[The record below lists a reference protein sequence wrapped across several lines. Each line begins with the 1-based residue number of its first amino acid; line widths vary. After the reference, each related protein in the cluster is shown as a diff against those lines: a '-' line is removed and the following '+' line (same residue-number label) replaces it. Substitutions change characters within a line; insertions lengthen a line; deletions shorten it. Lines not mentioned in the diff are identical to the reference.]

1 MRRNLFVSKR
11 RLTAA
16 KIGLPVAVVLS
27 QLVSLN
33 AGLAQYGSPYQGQPD
48 QGSAQGIPNQEAV
61 AAYSSP
67 SASQWQAYNPPQSP
81 FALEVP
87 AGWQVASDANSGQI
101 NVAGNGASLAIVPFY
116 SPVAISQQ
124 QLPILFRAMVNQ
136 LAPGYSWSAPQ
147 GLGANVLKSTA
158 TGPNGLASVSM
169 VLNQTREGV
178 RGAGVIIISNVP
190 AGAQQAASETLG
202 RILGSL
208 QIAPAV
214 SGVNYTRFVDPD
226 QASFSIDVP
235 QGWKVTGGMTRP
247 APADARPWVKAIAP
261 DLSMIIM
268 FGDPEIGACTIPTP
282 ALAQAGYP
290 EGRHYSPGFGLDTI
304 VMPFQN
310 ASTFIQNFANARF
323 AKHLKNMRLECSTE
337 HPDIAQLV
345 NGQAPMSSAASA
357 KMTAMF
363 GNVPA
368 VAYLLAS
375 TKGTV
380 VQGVPMWWVTT
391 LGGLGARE
399 GKDQQ
404 ALEVF
409 QHMLQSFQYN
419 PEWERNAVEAGAQT
433 YRINSATSSAMAK
446 SVSNGCWKC
455 NPSAVP
461 TQQLASVQVGGM
473 QIGDPQTTSQT
484 FQDSQTGASFQ
495 IQYGPRYQ
503 WLKNGGT
510 VLGTARS
517 QSPFNWSMVAG
528 P

>member
-1 MRRNLFVSKR
+1 MRRNLFVFKR
-11 RLTAA
+11 RRTAA
-16 KIGLPVAVVLS
+16 RIGIPIAVVLS
-27 QLVSLN
+27 QLVSLTPS
-33 AGLAQYGSPYQGQPD
+33 LAQYGSYQAQP
-48 QGSAQGIPNQEAV
+48 SQEAA
-61 AAYSSP
+61 AAYSASSP
-67 SASQWQAYNPPQSP
+67 WQVYNPPQSP
-81 FALEVP
+81 FAIEVP

-116 SPVAISQQ
+116 APAAVTAQ

-136 LAPGYSWSAPQ
+136 LAPGYNWSVPQ

-158 TGPNGLASVSM
+158 TGPNGTASVSM
-169 VLNQTREGV
+169 ILNQTREGV
-178 RGAGVIIISNVP
+178 RGAGVLIISNVP
-190 AGAQQAASETLG
+190 AGAQQAAAETFG
-202 RILGSL
+202 RVLASL
-208 QIAPAV
+208 QIAPAG
-214 SGVNYTRFVDPD
+214 SGVSYTRFVDPD

-247 APADARPWVKAIAP
+247 APADARPWVKAISP

-268 FGDPEIGACTIPTP
+268 FGDPEIGACSIPTP
-282 ALAQAGYP
+282 ALAQSGYS

-337 HPDIAQLV
+337 HPEIAQLI

-357 KMTAMF
+357 KMSAMF

-380 VQGVPMWWVTT
+380 VQGVPMWFVTT
-391 LGGLGARE
+391 LGGLGARQ

-404 ALEVF
+404 ALEIF

-433 YRINSATSSAMAK
+433 YRINSATTNAISK
-446 SVSNGCWKC
+446 SVSGGCWKC
-455 NPSAVP
+455 NPSTGAA
-461 TQQLASVQVGGM
+461 QQLASAQVGGM
-473 QIGDPQTTSQT
+473 LVTEPQTPTQT
-484 FQDSQTGASFQ
+484 FQDPQTGTSFQ
-495 IQYGPRYQ
+495 IQYGSKYQ

-510 VLGTARS
+510 VLGTGRS
-517 QSPFNWSMVAG
+517 QSQSFNWSMVAA

>member
-1 MRRNLFVSKR
+1 MRRNLFVFKR
-11 RLTAA
+11 RHTAA
-16 KIGLPVAVVLS
+16 QIGLPIVLVLS
-27 QLVSLN
+27 QLVSL
-33 AGLAQYGSPYQGQPD
+33 APGLAQYGSYQGQPSTEA
-48 QGSAQGIPNQEAV
+48 SAAF
-61 AAYSSP
+61 SSP
-67 SASQWQAYNPPQSP
+67 SSQWQVYNPPQSP
-81 FALEVP
+81 FAIEVP
-87 AGWQVASDANSGQI
+87 AGWQVASDPSSGRI
-101 NVAGNGASLAIVPFY
+101 NVAGNGATLAIVPFF
-116 SPVAISQQ
+116 SPTSVTPQ
-124 QLPILFRAMVNQ
+124 QLPIFFRAMVSQ
-136 LAPGYSWSAPQ
+136 LAPGYNWSVPQ
-147 GLGANVLKSTA
+147 GLGENVLKSTA
-158 TGPNGLASVSM
+158 TGPNGTASVSM

-178 RGAGVIIISNVP
+178 RGAGVLIISTVP
-190 AGAQQAASETLG
+190 AGAPQGASETLG
-202 RILGSL
+202 RVLGSL
-208 QIAPAV
+208 QMAPAGSSV
-214 SGVNYTRFVDPD
+214 SYTRFVDPD

-261 DLSMIIM
+261 DLSMIIL

-282 ALAQAGYP
+282 ALAQSGYP

-337 HPDIAQLV
+337 HPEIAQLV
-345 NGQAPMSSAASA
+345 NGQAPISSAASA
-357 KMTAMF
+357 KMTATF

-391 LGGLGARE
+391 LGGLGARQ

-404 ALEVF
+404 ALEIF

-419 PEWERNAVEAGAQT
+419 PEWEINAIEAGAQT
-433 YRINSATSSAMAK
+433 YRINSATANAISK
-446 SVSNGCWKC
+446 SVSGACWKC
-455 NPSAVP
+455 NPNAAASA
-461 TQQLASVQVGGM
+461 QAASIQIGGM
-473 QIGDPQTTSQT
+473 QITESQAPSLTFQDPQT
-484 FQDSQTGASFQ
+484 GANFQ

-510 VLGTARS
+510 VLGTGRS
-517 QSPFNWSMVAG
+517 QTPFNWIMVAA